1 MTCPF
6 LLQEVIFSKKNP
18 INLPLRDGPNG
29 AQALAASGGE
39 GRKHSA
45 DVHPRACRGHPPDP
59 NAACGR
65 NFWASVPKA
74 LPFAGRFG
82 NSVKIPSCQMDLLLF
97 LLKQK
102 NRVRRIHRT
111 QSVRHR
117 LRKSVCQSGLT
128 LLSNPIPSLQFPH
141 TDTARSPKK
150 IVSAKCSSRGAQSR
164 IVSSISTASAKN
176 QIIRA
181 YQHHRQSFAVCYRWR
196 RGFATVCPAILKEF
210 FNPDRSWPSYLV
222 PFTPNGENHGKRA
235 NIKVTK
241 QRKFLT
247 RPLCAVKLC
256 GVC

>member
-6 LLQEVIFSKKNP
+6 LLQEAIFSKKNP

-74 LPFAGRFG
+74 LPFAGSFG

-117 LRKSVCQSGLT
+117 FRKSVCQSGLT
-128 LLSNPIPSLQFPH
+128 LLSNPIPSSQFLH

-181 YQHHRQSFAVCYRWR
+181 YQNHRQSFAVCYCWR
-196 RGFATVCPAILKEF
+196 RGFATACPAILK
-210 FNPDRSWPSYLV
+210 D
-222 PFTPNGENHGKRA
+222 
-235 NIKVTK
+235 
-241 QRKFLT
+241 FLT
-247 RPLCAVKLC
+247 QT
-256 GVC
+256 GVGRVIWYHLPQTGKTTVNGQTSR